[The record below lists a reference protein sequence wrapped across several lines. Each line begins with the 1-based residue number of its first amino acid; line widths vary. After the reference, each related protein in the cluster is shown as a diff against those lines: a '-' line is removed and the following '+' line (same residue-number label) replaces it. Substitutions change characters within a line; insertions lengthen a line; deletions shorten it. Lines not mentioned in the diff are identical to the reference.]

1 MASGGQICNLCKFWH
16 LVAKLQVMHV
26 VQLIEAMPLFF
37 LFISNNMPT
46 QRVGYQ
52 IKTIKLI
59 GIQFYLSYKNL
70 FLFLVPAFDRCGG
83 WRWRRHSTRPSP
95 PASLLASTFLCW
107 PGHVGAG
114 WGTQWVS
121 TNCSNVR
128 PAGSCFFL
136 ACTAAAL
143 ALSAAMIIL
152 VPTASPWL
160 CWQ

>member
-1 MASGGQICNLCKFWH
+1 MQVLQVVASGGQICNLCKFWH

-26 VQLIEAMPLFF
+26 VQLIEAVPLFF

-83 WRWRRHSTRPSP
+83 
-95 PASLLASTFLCW
+95 
-107 PGHVGAG
+107 
-114 WGTQWVS
+114 
-121 TNCSNVR
+121 
-128 PAGSCFFL
+128 
-136 ACTAAAL
+136 
-143 ALSAAMIIL
+143 
-152 VPTASPWL
+152 
-160 CWQ
+160 